1 MVRRTDLVVLT
12 GTHAAGAERVIA
24 ALRGLRRRTA
34 VVQHNLREV
43 ATGALRRR
51 IRHGGYDETTTVRL
65 DHGCVSCTLR
75 EDVLPVVRA
84 LGARPDVDLVVL
96 HLDPALTP
104 EQVCFALL
112 HVVSGPGPVTDADTG
127 TVDLQGV
134 VAVLDGC
141 GWLTDATGTV
151 DVADRPELAGVP
163 DEERTVAQLVVDQAE
178 YADLVVVDPAGAT
191 TWELLRTEAVL
202 ARLAPR
208 AHLVT
213 ELDERL
219 LLRDLPAGARRGHP
233 DPAHAPLLTGE
244 PPLTSIADIGLTLIT
259 ARRPFHPERLHVA
272 LDHLL
277 DGVVRARGRIWLATR
292 PADVLWLESAGGGL
306 QLGRVGTWLD
316 TDDDAWRAAE
326 PERRAAAALHWHP
339 RWGDRMQQI
348 TVLTYAADPAR
359 IRAAL
364 DGALLDDAEVA
375 AGADAWC
382 ELPDPFGWWHTDP
395 CEEIERAP
403 QHSGDL
409 DAGEGRTP

>member
-1 MVRRTDLVVLT
+1 MARRTDLVVLT
-12 GTHAAGAERVIA
+12 GTHAAGAERVIT
-24 ALRGLRRRTA
+24 ALRGRRRRVA
-34 VVQHNLREV
+34 VVQHDLREAASGV
-43 ATGALRRR
+43 LRRR
-51 IRHGGYDETTTVRL
+51 IRHGRHDETTLVTL

-75 EDVLPVVRA
+75 EDVLPVVRR

-104 EQVCFALL
+104 EQVCWALL
-112 HVVSGPGPVTDADTG
+112 HVVSGAGPVTDEHTG
-127 TVDLQGV
+127 TVDLRGV
-134 VAVLDGC
+134 VAVLDGAT
-141 GWLTDATGTV
+141 WLADATGSG
-151 DVADRPELAGVP
+151 DVADRPDLAGVP
-163 DEERTVAQLVVDQAE
+163 DDERTVAQLVVDQAE
-178 YADLVVVDPAGAT
+178 FADLVVVDPAGAA

-208 AHLVT
+208 ALLVT
-213 ELDERL
+213 EPDERL
-219 LLRDLPAGARRGHP
+219 LLRDLPGSARRGRP
-233 DPAHAPLLTGE
+233 DPVHAPLLTGE
-244 PPLTSIADIGLTLIT
+244 PPLTAIADIGLTLIT

-306 QLGRVGTWLD
+306 QLGHVGTWLD
-316 TDDDAWRAAE
+316 TDDDAWLMAE

-348 TVLTYAADPAR
+348 TVLTCDSDPAK

-364 DGALLDDAEVA
+364 NEALLDDTEVA
-375 AGADAWC
+375 AGADAWA

-395 CEEIERAP
+395 CDDIERAP
-403 QHSGDL
+403 QHSGDPE
-409 DAGEGRTP
+409 GEGLAP

>member
-1 MVRRTDLVVLT
+1 MARRTELVVLT

-24 ALRGLRRRTA
+24 TLRGLRRRAA
-34 VVQHNLREV
+34 VVQHDLRDV

-51 IRHGGYDETTTVRL
+51 VRLGRYDETTTVRL

-104 EQVCFALL
+104 EQVCWALL
-112 HVVSGPGPVTDADTG
+112 HVVSGPGPVTDEETG
-127 TVDLQGV
+127 TVDLRGV
-134 VAVLDGC
+134 IAALDGAT
-141 GWLTDATGTV
+141 WLTDVTGLD
-151 DVADRPELAGVP
+151 DVADRPDLAGVP
-163 DEERTVAQLVVDQAE
+163 DDERTVAQLVVDQAE
-178 YADLVVVDPAGAT
+178 FADLVVVDPAGAA

-208 AHLVT
+208 ALLVA
-213 ELDERL
+213 EPDERL
-219 LLRDLPAGARRGHP
+219 LLRDLPTDARRGRT
-233 DPAHAPLLTGE
+233 DPVHAPLLTGE
-244 PPLTSIADIGLTLIT
+244 PPLTAIADIGLTLIT
-259 ARRPFHPERLHVA
+259 ARRPFHPERLHTA

-306 QLGRVGTWLD
+306 QIGHIGTWLD
-316 TDDDAWRAAE
+316 TDDDAWRQAD

-348 TVLTYAADPAR
+348 TVLTCDGDPEA

-364 DGALLDDAEVA
+364 HGALLDDAEVA
-375 AGADAWC
+375 AGADAWAA
-382 ELPDPFGWWHTDP
+382 LPDPFGWWHTDP
-395 CEEIERAP
+395 CDDIARAP
-403 QHSGDL
+403 QHSGNP
-409 DAGEGRTP
+409 DAGEITP

>member
-1 MVRRTDLVVLT
+1 MARRTELVVLT

-24 ALRGLRRRTA
+24 TLRGLRRRAA
-34 VVQHNLREV
+34 VVQHDLRDV

-51 IRHGGYDETTTVRL
+51 VRLGRYDETTTVRL

-84 LGARPDVDLVVL
+84 LGARSDVDLVVL

-104 EQVCFALL
+104 EQVCWALL
-112 HVVSGPGPVTDADTG
+112 HVVSGPGPVTDEDTG
-127 TVDLQGV
+127 TVDLRGV
-134 VAVLDGC
+134 IAVLDGAT
-141 GWLTDATGTV
+141 WLTDVTGPD
-151 DVADRPELAGVP
+151 DVPDRPDLAGVP
-163 DEERTVAQLVVDQAE
+163 DDERTVAQLVVDQAE
-178 YADLVVVDPAGAT
+178 FADLVVVDPAGAA

-208 AHLVT
+208 AVLVA
-213 ELDERL
+213 EPDERL
-219 LLRDLPAGARRGHP
+219 LLRDLPPDARRGRT
-233 DPAHAPLLTGE
+233 DPVHAPLLVGE
-244 PPLTSIADIGLTLIT
+244 PPLTAIADIGLTLIT
-259 ARRPFHPERLHVA
+259 ARRPFHPERLHTA

-306 QLGRVGTWLD
+306 QIGHIGTWLD
-316 TDDDAWRAAE
+316 TDDHAWRQAD

-348 TVLTYAADPAR
+348 TVLTCDGDPEA

-364 DGALLDDAEVA
+364 HGALLDDAEVA
-375 AGADAWC
+375 AGADTWAA
-382 ELPDPFGWWHTDP
+382 LPDPFGWWHTDP
-395 CEEIERAP
+395 CEDIERAP
-403 QHSGDL
+403 QHSGKP
-409 DAGEGRTP
+409 DAGEITP